1 MIFRTS
7 EQKSDLKNSFYRPDR
22 PFFASGACH
31 VLAHAF
37 IESNGE
43 EWQPVMICPEAGFR
57 GSHVFVTN
65 YRLVF
70 DYHGFS
76 SEAFFIDHYF
86 KKMQRFFPDW
96 RASLVELTMSP
107 VSEEFCSRFNHRR
120 PDQFYEDPRPRAF
133 KYVHRHLKTTT
144 DDMNWNDLAN
154 GVLQTR

>member
-1 MIFRTS
+1 
-7 EQKSDLKNSFYRPDR
+7 
-22 PFFASGACH
+22 
-31 VLAHAF
+31 
-37 IESNGE
+37 
-43 EWQPVMICPEAGFR
+43 MICPEAGFR